1 MYQNA
6 RWMREI
12 ERLLPIRAHFILSG
26 NINDIHIYS
35 KTEKVEVIHLNAV
48 LWKILENH
56 GYKAVVR
63 FNPVDGFSVFPESKQ
78 KEIEQLLGFECGRY
92 IDMLTLREHLYRIVN
107 SNERFAIVIEMA
119 SRIVR
124 DTVNL
129 SDTEYEFFR
138 VCDKLATDAV
148 PKRFND
154 KSFYNPIFWAVS
166 KRDDLP
172 SWYGVNNQ
180 KIISLDLENPNYD
193 TRVAAANLMLNRIHD
208 YDSKSTQV
216 DQYVKIFADL
226 SEGLNLRDM
235 QDIISLARASGM
247 GMDDIDDAVRSYKTG
262 DQALNSP
269 WRSDGLKD
277 KIKNAQLL
285 IEKRVKGQKPAIEHA
300 MDILK
305 RSIMGLNG
313 AHASP
318 NSMRPRGVLFLAG
331 PTGVGKT
338 ELAKALTESI
348 FGSDD
353 SYTRFD
359 MSEFS
364 SEHADAR
371 LIGAPPGYVGHET
384 GGELTKAIRSKPFSL
399 ILFDEIEKAH
409 PRILDKFLQIL
420 EDGRLTDGQGETVY
434 FSESVLVFTTNLGIS
449 KRNEDGSMTQIVR
462 PGISYDELK
471 PKVLGGIEDHFKNV
485 LGRPEILNRLG
496 KNIIVYNFI
505 QPDIAKEILSVM
517 ISNVTK
523 RVLDEHNA
531 NLKLDANV
539 TTKLNDWCTSD
550 LSNGGRGIGSM
561 LEAVFVNPLSRALF
575 ELNELNGVTINV
587 ADIIESNHI
596 YTVKLHLL

>member
-12 ERLLPIRAHFILSG
+12 VRLLPIRSQFILTG

-35 KTEKVEVIHLNAV
+35 KNDKIDVINLHAI
-48 LWKILENH
+48 LWKILETNE
-56 GYKAVVR
+56 YKAVIR
-63 FNPVDGFSVFPESKQ
+63 FNPVNGFSVFPESKQ
-78 KEIEQLLGFECGRY
+78 EEISKLLGIECGSY
-92 IDMLTLREHLYRIVN
+92 LDIASFREHLNRIVN
-107 SNERFAIVIEMA
+107 HSERLAIVIEMA
-119 SRIVR
+119 SRIAR
-124 DTVNL
+124 DVENL

-138 VCDKLATDAV
+138 SSDKTARDNI
-148 PKRFND
+148 PKNYNGTP
-154 KSFYNPIFWAVS
+154 FYNPVFWAIS

-172 SWYGVNNQ
+172 VWYGADNQ
-180 KIISLDLENPNYD
+180 KIITLDIEKPGYD
-193 TRVAAANLMLNRIHD
+193 ARVTAAKLMLNRIHD
-208 YDSKSTQV
+208 YDTKSTQI
-216 DQYVKIFADL
+216 DQYIKIFADL

-235 QDIISLARASGM
+235 QDIISLARASGL

-269 WRSDGLKD
+269 WRSDGLKE
-277 KIKNAQLL
+277 KIQNAQKL

-353 SYTRFD
+353 TYTRFD

-364 SEHADAR
+364 AEHADAR
-371 LIGAPPGYVGHET
+371 LIGAPPGYVGYET

-434 FSESVLVFTTNLGIS
+434 FSESILVFTTNLGIS
-449 KRNEDGSMTQIVR
+449 KRNLDGSMEQLVR
-462 PGISYDELK
+462 PGIPYEELK
-471 PKVLGGIEDHFKNV
+471 PKVLGAIEDHFKSV

-496 KNIIVYNFI
+496 KNIIVYDFI
-505 QPDIAKEILSVM
+505 QPDVAKEILNVM
-517 ISNVTK
+517 IANVTK
-523 RVLDEHNA
+523 RVQDEHKVE
-531 NLKLDANV
+531 L
-539 TTKLNDWCTSD
+539 KLNDNAIVKLNEWCTSD

-561 LEAVFVNPLSRALF
+561 LEAVFVNPLARALF
-575 ELNELNGVTINV
+575 EFDDINGKKIEVTDIENV
-587 ADIIESNHI
+587 DHI
-596 YTVKLHLL
+596 YTVKLQLV